1 MMEVNIAV
9 SGETTKKM
17 VMESVDGH
25 MVTYLRV
32 ILPMICVMVKEY
44 INLLPVTFTMEN
56 SNITGRMVMGLSLG
70 LMVLNLQ
77 GNLKKE

>member
-1 MMEVNIAV
+1 MAVSIAV

-44 INLLPVTFTMEN
+44 INLLPVTFTMETTD
-56 SNITGRMVMGLSLG
+56 ITGRMVMGLSLG
-70 LMVLNLQ
+70 LMVLSSQ
-77 GNLKKE
+77 GNSKKE

>member
-32 ILPMICVMVKEY
+32 ILPMICVMDKEY

-56 SNITGRMVMGLSLG
+56 SNITRRMVMGLSLG

>member
-32 ILPMICVMVKEY
+32 ILPMICVMDKEY
-44 INLLPVTFTMEN
+44 INLLPVTFTMETTD
-56 SNITGRMVMGLSLG
+56 ITGRMVMGLSLG

>member
-32 ILPMICVMVKEY
+32 ILPMVCIMVKEY

-56 SNITGRMVMGLSLG
+56 
-70 LMVLNLQ
+70 
-77 GNLKKE
+77 